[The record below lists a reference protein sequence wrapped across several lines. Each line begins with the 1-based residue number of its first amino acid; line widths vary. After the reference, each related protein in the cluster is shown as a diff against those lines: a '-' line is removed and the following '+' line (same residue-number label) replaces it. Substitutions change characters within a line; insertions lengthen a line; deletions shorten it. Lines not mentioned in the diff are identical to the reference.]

1 MIDDFWRSNWSK
13 PIRLLTNRNEDVLVK
28 TPAYS
33 LTKMLQSG
41 ALVVTAVVGVL
52 TARLPEVEFS
62 SWQIVAL
69 TSALLGFLAVTASA
83 DVLSRGYAAAA
94 QSRGRAAD
102 AAVDDGK
109 TAVSFSPSIRSELV
123 AASGETAPVKVLAA
137 RGSPP
142 QFLIDDGGGRK
153 TWVGPE
159 RLRF

>member
-1 MIDDFWRSNWSK
+1 MIVDFWRSNWSK
-13 PIRLLTNRNEDVLVK
+13 PIRLLTNRNEDDVLVK
-28 TPAYS
+28 APAYS

-41 ALVVTAVVGVL
+41 ALVVTAVVGIL

-69 TSALLGFLAVTASA
+69 TSATLAFLAVTASA

-94 QSRGRAAD
+94 QSRRRAAD

-109 TAVSFSPSIRSELV
+109 TAVSFSPSIRAGLV
-123 AASGETAPVKVLAA
+123 TASGETPPVKVLAA

-142 QFLIDDGGGRK
+142 QFLIDDDGGK
-153 TWVGPE
+153 TWVEPE
-159 RLRF
+159 RVRF